1 MPDKVKKTVEGR
13 TKTEQERMKEF
24 FAKYEKL
31 CEEEGF
37 RMVVNPAF
45 QARYDSTWS
54 VVLQT
59 SVGRLPKVDNPRTR
73 S

>member
-37 RMVVNPAF
+37 SIVVNPAF
-45 QARYDSTWS
+45 QARDDSTWS

>member
-37 RMVVNPAF
+37 RIVVNPAF
-45 QARYDSTWS
+45 QARDDSTWS